1 MNSSSNNIKYFETFD
16 LIFKP
21 GQPVKDLFI
30 VQSGKVITFQ
40 LSDGRIVPI
49 SMAMSGDFLGHDAVF
64 NKDQY
69 MSYAVALDR
78 TGVAPIRNNDIS
90 DILKNSPE
98 WVRNLIETMSNR
110 LNSTQEILSEFKIIS
125 SELTNDEEL
134 TPQLEA
140 QLLKILQKSNA

>member
-69 MSYAVALDR
+69 MTYAVALDR

>member
-49 SMAMSGDFLGHDAVF
+49 SMAGAGDFLGHDAVF

-78 TGVAPIRNNDIS
+78 TGVAPIRKNDIS

>member
-21 GQPVKDLFI
+21 GQSVKDLYI
-30 VQSGKVITFQ
+30 VQSGKVITFN

-49 SMAMSGDFLGHDAVF
+49 SMATSGDFLGHDAVF

-69 MSYAVALDR
+69 VSYAVALDH
-78 TGVAPIRNNDIS
+78 TGVAPIKKNDIS
-90 DILKNSPE
+90 DILKNSPD

-125 SELTNDEEL
+125 SELTNDEDL
-134 TPQLEA
+134 SPQLEA